1 MMLNAYITD
10 KLQKTLRTS
19 IDNKEIAGANMMIIK
34 DGEEIFYHEDGYADI
49 EAGLPIAQD
58 SIFRLYS
65 MTKPIT
71 ATAVMMLLERGKI
84 DLFDPVSQY
93 IPGFRSQLL
102 EKNGQL
108 IPPGREANIH
118 DLMNMTSG
126 LVYGGE
132 DMAGRHTDALFR
144 ELNDRLHSDT
154 PMSTLEFANR
164 LGEGPL
170 TFEPGSNWNYGTSA
184 DVLGA
189 IIETVS
195 GMRYGEFLWKEIFEP
210 LGMRDTG
217 FWLTEEQQ
225 ERLVKVYQSDS
236 KGDLQ
241 PYTDSHLGVM
251 HRMDREPAFESGGA
265 GLASTIVDAA
275 KFTTMLMNEGS
286 LDNTRLLNPKTVQK
300 LVSPG
305 LTDWQ
310 QKGLDGWHT
319 LAGHSYGSQM
329 RILTDPGK
337 AGLIG
342 SVGEYGWDGWLGA
355 YFTNSPVDRLTF
367 LFMVQRR
374 DAGTLPITRK
384 LRNIVFSCL

>member
-1 MMLNAYITD
+1 MLNAYITD

>member
-1 MMLNAYITD
+1 MLKPYITER
-10 KLQKTLRTS
+10 LQETLRTS
-19 IDNKEIAGANMMIIK
+19 IERGEIAGANMMVLQN
-34 DGEEIFYHEDGYADI
+34 GEEIFYHEDGYADL
-49 EAGLPIAQD
+49 ETRRPIAQD

-65 MTKPIT
+65 MTKPVT
-71 ATAVMMLLERGKI
+71 ATAVMMLAERGEI

-93 IPGFRSQLL
+93 IPGFRGQLVEHSGQLL
-102 EKNGQL
+102 
-108 IPPGREANIH
+108 PPGREVTVH
-118 DLMNMTSG
+118 DLLNMTSG

-132 DMAGRHTDALFR
+132 DLAGRHTDALFR
-144 ELNDRLHSDT
+144 ELGERLHGDR

-170 TFEPGSNWNYGTSA
+170 SFEPGSAWAYGTSA

-189 IIETVS
+189 VMETVS
-195 GMRYGEFLWKEIFEP
+195 EKRYGEFLWKEIFEP

-225 ERLVKVYQSDS
+225 ERLVNIYQNDGEGGL
-236 KGDLQ
+236 K
-241 PYTDSHLGVM
+241 PYTDSHLGVV

-275 KFTTMLMNEGS
+275 KFTTMLMNEGV
-286 LDNTRLLNPKTVQK
+286 LDDVRLLNPKTVQK
-300 LVSPG
+300 LTSAG

-310 QKGLDGWHT
+310 RKNLNGWHT
-319 LAGHSYGSQM
+319 LAGHSYGNQM
-329 RILTDPGK
+329 RILTDPEQ

-342 SVGEYGWDGWLGA
+342 SAGEYGWDGWLGA
-355 YFTNSPVDRLTF
+355 YFTNSPKDKLTF
-367 LFMVQRR
+367 LFMVQKR